1 MNKNWARWIFAS
13 VTDHFVTNLSSVGG
27 VDEKNIFVEGQP
39 RNIDRDEQFYE
50 IRVDGPVLTE
60 VSHGCFRVDA
70 EVNVLVQT
78 TLDDRNYHAHHTAIG
93 LVTQAFTDIVIYRYG
108 NGLDDDDTV
117 LGCFILQQD
126 ARRRQSVKVNQ
137 LGQLDP
143 NTKLEQASIEAVY
156 KMIIAE

>member
-1 MNKNWARWIFAS
+1 
-13 VTDHFVTNLSSVGG
+13 
-27 VDEKNIFVEGQP
+27 
-39 RNIDRDEQFYE
+39 
-50 IRVDGPVLTE
+50 
-60 VSHGCFRVDA
+60 
-70 EVNVLVQT
+70 
-78 TLDDRNYHAHHTAIG
+78 
-93 LVTQAFTDIVIYRYG
+93 
-108 NGLDDDDTV
+108 V